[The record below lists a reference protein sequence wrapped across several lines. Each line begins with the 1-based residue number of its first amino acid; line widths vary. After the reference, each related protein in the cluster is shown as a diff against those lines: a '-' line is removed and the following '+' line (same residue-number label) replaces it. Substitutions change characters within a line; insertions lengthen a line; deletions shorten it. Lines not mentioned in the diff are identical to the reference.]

1 MGYELGE
8 KRNMDMNK
16 KWEDHANFLGQMA
29 GHVAW
34 LMRAESAERVDA
46 IEDYTR
52 WLSEQCF
59 KHAAKHCA
67 NKTVPTV
74 DEQPIDPGIVGRKEW
89 ETVMSSECSGNR
101 GLSITASQEDVSEMW
116 RDNERFCE
124 CGP

>member
-59 KHAAKHCA
+59 KHAAKHCREDDKKA
-67 NKTVPTV
+67 PPV
-74 DEQPIDPGIVGRKEW
+74 DEQPKTYTSRVPGEGW
-89 ETVMSSECSGNR
+89 NP
-101 GLSITASQEDVSEMW
+101 AQEDISDLWNE
-116 RDNERFCE
+116 NERKFCE
-124 CGP
+124 AGP